1 MREKQ
6 EKAQD
11 KQAELDALR
20 AKRAYEQ
27 SEREARIKEKNEMM
41 LKKKKIQ
48 ELMESNERQ
57 RLDKQKQLAEQARQE
72 QQEYQRIVKQQ
83 LEEIEKE
90 RRVEEDKKKK
100 LYENTQDLR
109 KLIKLKEEKE
119 RLQSRE
125 VLEDGRKAK
134 QARDDW
140 RIRMEKIKNQK
151 IQDLKNLGV
160 QQKYIADLE
169 RYKIV

>member
-48 ELMESNERQ
+48 ELGEKFGFKFLETSAKDNININETFDTLVSEILTNYEDNKRASLTLTSN
-57 RLDKQKQLAEQARQE
+57 
-72 QQEYQRIVKQQ
+72 
-83 LEEIEKE
+83 
-90 RRVEEDKKKK
+90 
-100 LYENTQDLR
+100 
-109 KLIKLKEEKE
+109 
-119 RLQSRE
+119 
-125 VLEDGRKAK
+125 
-134 QARDDW
+134 
-140 RIRMEKIKNQK
+140 KI
-151 IQDLKNLGV
+151 
-160 QQKYIADLE
+160 
-169 RYKIV
+169 